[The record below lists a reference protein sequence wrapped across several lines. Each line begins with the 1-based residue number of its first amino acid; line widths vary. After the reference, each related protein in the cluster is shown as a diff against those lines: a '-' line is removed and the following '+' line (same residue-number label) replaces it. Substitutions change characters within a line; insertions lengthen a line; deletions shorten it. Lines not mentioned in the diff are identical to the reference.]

1 MRRNIMN
8 TRERQNDPRD
18 QHQRTPAAP
27 GGEGLDAA
35 RQDAERLFAAG
46 DDAIERALS
55 ADSDAF
61 LAANRQRGG
70 Q

>member
-1 MRRNIMN
+1 MN
-8 TRERQNDPRD
+8 TRERQNEPGD
-18 QHQRTPAAP
+18 QHQRAPGAP

-35 RQDAERLFAAG
+35 REDAERLFAAG
-46 DDAIERALS
+46 DEAIQRALS
-55 ADSDAF
+55 SDSDAF